1 MGLRAEC
8 TELLEYLEDV
18 KIDVTRKHE
27 GLEDVDVFV
36 DLLVVLKTNNNHNNI
51 FIMII
56 IK

>member
-56 IK
+56 K